1 MAWRVERSKDTDR
14 DLGLIFDFLVEAA
27 RGFGEPP
34 EAALDRAEARILAI
48 EKSMVKLGSAPY
60 QGRLLPDLG
69 EGIRAVTKD
78 RAIFY
83 FTVDDDEKR
92 LRVLAVFFG
101 GQDQGADAAA
111 PDGGWSG
118 VERVA
123 CSRGSKPVPTFEQHA
138 LAPHTRIGM
147 TT

>member
-1 MAWRVERSKDTDR
+1 MAYRVERSADTDR

-27 RGFGEPP
+27 RSFGEPL
-34 EAALDRAEARILAI
+34 EEALDRAEARILVI
-48 EKSMVKLGSAPY
+48 EEGMLRLGSAPH

-83 FTVDDDEKR
+83 FSVDDDEDR

-101 GQDQGADAAA
+101 GQDHQA
-111 PDGGWSG
+111 
-118 VERVA
+118 RMLLRLM
-123 CSRGSKPVPTFEQHA
+123 RGDQE
-138 LAPHTRIGM
+138 
-147 TT
+147 